1 MFGTVPEPVKPEPAQ
16 STGSNPAS
24 ALANQ
29 AQTFFAGYGSKVSIG
44 SAPRPVRPGSVSSRR
59 LAPSAPTA
67 ATFRASFAALGDD
80 AASRAREQE
89 MAAEADIIDDTF
101 ADFDAPGC

>member
-16 STGSNPAS
+16 SASNNPTS
-24 ALANQ
+24 ALAEQ
-29 AQTFFAGYGSKVSIG
+29 AQAFFAGFGGKVSIG
-44 SAPRPVRPGSVSSRR
+44 SAPRPVRPGSAPPRR
-59 LAPSAPTA
+59 FAPSAPTA
-67 ATFRASFAALGDD
+67 ATFRSSLAAPGDD
-80 AASRAREQE
+80 AAARAREQE

>member
-1 MFGTVPEPVKPEPAQ
+1 MFGSVPEPVKPEPAQ
-16 STGSNPAS
+16 SAGSNPTS
-24 ALANQ
+24 ALADQ
-29 AQTFFAGYGSKVSIG
+29 AQAFFAGFGAKVSIG
-44 SAPRPVRPGSVSSRR
+44 STPRPVRPGGVPPRR

-67 ATFRASFAALGDD
+67 ATYRSSFAAPGDD
-80 AASRAREQE
+80 AAARAREQE